1 MHPRPRPFWRLAA
14 VAAVA
19 AWASAAPGAAA
30 ADPAFKDII
39 VGSPSYTSAVG
50 HLCYSADGTV
60 EVACPASSPFISSGG
75 LLGIGTESPAYPL
88 DVSGT
93 VRATSFIGDG
103 SGLTG
108 VVASTGDR
116 IVSGTTR
123 MVADGATGLISITQ
137 AGTNTAYFHPQ
148 LGLVTVGVSST
159 GAISGTTGYFLANV
173 AIPGGPV
180 LSVSAGIPT
189 LRAFSPGQSL
199 AFTPGNNNSP
209 EAMRIVSSGYVG
221 IGTSAPSAKLHVM
234 GVADDPSSGIVIG
247 SSSGTNPFRM
257 AVYPTGNYSTQWK
270 INNSGAL
277 NITNQSDNS
286 IWTVDGSTLRMGVR
300 NIYPSTTLHVS
311 GTIRMADG
319 GEACDANRTGAI
331 KYGGGDFSICR
342 NGSAWESLSAVAAG
356 AVSVTDGL
364 SGSLVFRD
372 QLGTLHGHPTISV
385 SATTGSVGIGGGAS
399 SFAGNSGLSVVGQI
413 YTQGNLI
420 LDDSNGINWANTGH
434 VTSIVGRT
442 TGGSYLSFLTSSTE
456 AMRIVSSG
464 FVGIGTSA
472 PSAPLT
478 ISGSAD
484 GGAAGQLRIYN
495 GTSYTLIAT
504 ESNGDGFIRTN
515 AAIYIG
521 GSYSQSNSV
530 SIDKLGGFRQN
541 SANDSYF
548 GGAGFLGIGTNRPST
563 TLHVS
568 GTVRVTSWTMIGAN
582 ASPTEALE
590 VAGSIKASGSIKV
603 SGTGGE
609 TCTGSADTGRI
620 RVNPVTGRLQLCA
633 PL

>member
-19 AWASAAPGAAA
+19 AWICAAPGAAA
-30 ADPAFKDII
+30 ADPAFKDLI

-116 IVSGTTR
+116 IVSGSTY

-148 LGLVTVGVSST
+148 LGLVTVGVSTT
-159 GAISGTTGYFLANV
+159 GPISGTSGYFSSLVKARGGIQIQDGYVLYWGGGSVAITGY
-173 AIPGGPV
+173 
-180 LSVSAGIPT
+180 S
-189 LRAFSPGQSL
+189 
-199 AFTPGNNNSP
+199 GNDYLMFRTSNT

-221 IGTSAPSAKLHVM
+221 IGTSAPNASLQVGGTTNGSLA
-234 GVADDPSSGIVIG
+234 VARSTGAFASFLGSSGD
-247 SSSGTNPFRM
+247 SYLSRF
-257 AVYPTGNYSTQWK
+257 GN
-270 INNSGAL
+270 L
-277 NITNQSDNS
+277 
-286 IWTVDGSTLRMGVR
+286 GVGG
-300 NIYPSTTLHVS
+300 ISAPSATLHVS

-331 KYGGGDFSICR
+331 KYSGGDFSICR

-372 QLGTLHGHPTISV
+372 QAGTLHGHPTISV
-385 SATTGSVGIGGGAS
+385 SATTGSVGIGAGAP
-399 SFAGNSGLSVVGQI
+399 AGMNSGIYAVGNV
-413 YTQGNLI
+413 YSSQGL
-420 LDDSNGINWANTGH
+420 GTG
-434 VTSIVGRT
+434 TAGMFYFNAGAAKITGDGQ
-442 TGGSYLSFLTSSTE
+442 TGGNNYMAFTTSNTE

-464 FVGIGTSA
+464 YVGIGTNA
-472 PSAPLT
+472 PSSTLHIVGVSGSIGGLT
-478 ISGSAD
+478 LTASNGGGDRLKIYPYGLHSTGISIGNNAASTLLFLGPSGNNVMTLTSGQGLPGVFISGGSSSIISNPSA
-484 GGAAGQLRIYN
+484 
-495 GTSYTLIAT
+495 
-504 ESNGDGFIRTN
+504 
-515 AAIYIG
+515 
-521 GSYSQSNSV
+521 
-530 SIDKLGGFRQN
+530 
-541 SANDSYF
+541 
-548 GGAGFLGIGTNRPST
+548 

-568 GTVRVTSWTMIGAN
+568 GSTILSSWTMIGAN
-582 ASPTEALE
+582 TTPTAALD
-590 VAGSIKASGSIKV
+590 VSGSIRASGSIKV